1 LLKISNTG
9 SRSSKGH
16 RKILSGNLAKGTVFI
31 FFVAGLK
38 NFRNKGSIKLEEG
51 DGEGER
57 PRVDAKQH
65 KKFTLD

>member
-1 LLKISNTG
+1 
-9 SRSSKGH
+9 
-16 RKILSGNLAKGTVFI
+16 LAKGTVFI

-38 NFRNKGSIKLEEG
+38 KFRNKGSINLEEG